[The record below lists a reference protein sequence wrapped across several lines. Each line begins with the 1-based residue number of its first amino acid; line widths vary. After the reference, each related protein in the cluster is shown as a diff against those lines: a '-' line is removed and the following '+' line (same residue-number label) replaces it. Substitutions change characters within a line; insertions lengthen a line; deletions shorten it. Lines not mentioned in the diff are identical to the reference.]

1 LRGGEHP
8 GRLQI
13 ARWLNDT
20 PFYRDALEIVAEKAR
35 YFWWGQQV
43 NLGLV
48 SWSMYL
54 AVEGQR
60 RKISNLWAFLALAQ
74 LVNLS
79 YAQNLFFVAVL
90 LTPVPLPENVRDITR
105 NSVPITSSRSA
116 VGYLSNSKAANRIHR
131 YSQLVEKIIPTKPEG
146 FVPNSALY
154 IILLLSSL
162 TTVFLIPFASNTP
175 SFMTVSIFSR
185 VLPLSFLWLPYL
197 VPTSWGTVHTHPHDA
212 HSTYTALFRTISAIS
227 GLLHVKSSAT
237 ALFYNTPE
245 SIYYRHSLLRPFKEE
260 HRSAF
265 DRGSTAMGRVF
276 GAIGDHPAVTAMG
289 WDVILSG
296 LSLGV
301 WAATRGLDS
310 REMLKSS
317 TLLFNGTQKQAE
329 NVPPSITVEA
339 ERPAKKS
346 VFQLYP
352 PSSPPYVNAYL

>member
-20 PFYRDALEIVAEKAR
+20 PFYQDALEIVAEKAR

-116 VGYLSNSKAANRIHR
+116 VEYLSNPKSAKRIHR
-131 YSQLVEKIIPTKPEG
+131 YSQLMEKIIPTKPEG

-175 SFMTVSIFSR
+175 SFMTVSILSR
-185 VLPLSFLWLPYL
+185 VLPFSFLWLPHF
-197 VPTSWGTVHTHPHDA
+197 VPASWGTVHTHPHDA
-212 HSTYTALFRTISAIS
+212 HSTYIAIFRTISAIS
-227 GLLHVKSSAT
+227 GLLHIKSSVT

-265 DRGSTAMGRVF
+265 NRGSTAIGRVF
-276 GAIGDHPAVTAMG
+276 GAVGEHPAVTAVG

-310 REMLKSS
+310 KEILRSS
-317 TLLFNGTQKQAE
+317 TFFSNGPQKKAE
-329 NVPPSITVEA
+329 NVSLSITVEP
-339 ERPAKKS
+339 ESPANKS
-346 VFQLYP
+346 VFHLY
-352 PSSPPYVNAYL
+352 STSGSPYVNAYL